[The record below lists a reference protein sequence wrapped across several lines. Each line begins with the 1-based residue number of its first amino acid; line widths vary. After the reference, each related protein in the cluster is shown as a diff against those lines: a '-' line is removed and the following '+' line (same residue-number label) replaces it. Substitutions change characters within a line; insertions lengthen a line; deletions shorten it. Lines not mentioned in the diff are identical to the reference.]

1 MKLPRTPEFDRERT
15 RYAFA
20 FTCEDCGHYDQ
31 VRERCRHEYPV
42 AEHRAAAQVPGSALP
57 LVFCKEF
64 ELA

>member
-1 MKLPRTPEFDRERT
+1 VKLPRTPEFDCERT

-20 FTCEDCGHYDQ
+20 FTCEECGHFDPA
-31 VRERCRHEYPV
+31 RELCRHEYPID
-42 AEHRAAAQVPGSALP
+42 EHRAAAQDASIGT